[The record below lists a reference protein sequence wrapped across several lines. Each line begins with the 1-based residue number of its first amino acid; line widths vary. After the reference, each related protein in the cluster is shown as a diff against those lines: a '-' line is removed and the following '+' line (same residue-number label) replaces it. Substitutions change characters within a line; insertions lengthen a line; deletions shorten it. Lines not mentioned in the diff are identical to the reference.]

1 LWLSFLTIGFDDMS
15 TANRLFQSL
24 DEAPSHKTISS
35 TDAIKLGSSGY
46 VLTGITRPT
55 AQI

>member
-1 LWLSFLTIGFDDMS
+1 MFSIGFDDMP
-15 TANRLFQSL
+15 TANRLFQSS
-24 DEAPSHKTISS
+24 DEAPFHKTISS

>member
-1 LWLSFLTIGFDDMS
+1 MPN
-15 TANRLFQSL
+15 ANRLFQSL
-24 DEAPSHKTISS
+24 DEAPSNKTISS

-46 VLTGITRPT
+46 ELTGITQPT